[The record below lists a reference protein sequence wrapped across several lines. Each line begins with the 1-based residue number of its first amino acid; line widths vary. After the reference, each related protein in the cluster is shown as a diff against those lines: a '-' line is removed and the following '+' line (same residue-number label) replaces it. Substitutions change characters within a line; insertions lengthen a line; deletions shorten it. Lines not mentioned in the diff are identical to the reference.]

1 MPELKVTA
9 SHLERDAYLY
19 IRQSTPRQVLENIE
33 STQRQYA
40 LRGRALAHGWPQER
54 IHVID
59 CDLGKSASQA
69 AGRDG
74 FQQLVSEVA
83 LGRAGI
89 VLGLEVSRL
98 ARNSAD
104 WHRLIELCSL
114 AGTLILDEDGV
125 YDPAAFNDRLLLG
138 LKGELSQAELHILK
152 ARMRGGMLNKAR
164 RGELEMRPPIGLVYR
179 SDGTMALDPDRE
191 VQAAIRL
198 VFDTFERTGSALQT
212 VRLFRDQGLLFPR
225 RLQAGGN
232 RGEMLW
238 GPPLHSRIIQ
248 VLHNPRYAGAF
259 VFGRTRTT
267 RKPDGKY
274 SSVKIPQ
281 AKWQYLIRDLHPGYI
296 SWERFEANQK
306 RLAEN
311 ALGFGRERKFGP
323 VREGTA
329 LLQGRVLCGICGER
343 MGVHYNLENGRMVPT
358 YVCDEGA
365 VRSGIRVCQR
375 VPGKVVDPAIS
386 DLLLELVQP
395 LTLEIALAVQQEV
408 EARFAET
415 DGLRQQRV
423 DRARYE
429 VELARRRYMSVDPA
443 NRLVADALEAEWNQK
458 LQAHAAAQEEYD
470 RYGRQQR
477 LRADEETRRQVLSLS
492 SDFPRLWSDPSIEPR
507 ERKRM
512 LRLLIEDVTLVKSDV
527 ITAHVRLRGGM
538 TRTLVL
544 PRPVPI
550 AQIRKTKPEVVA
562 EVDRLLDNYC
572 DREVAD
578 ILNQQ
583 GRRTWQGQLFTLKK
597 IARIRMTF
605 HLNSRYQRLRAQGML
620 TAVEMSEKVNVTP
633 TTIHDWGRKG
643 ILRKHRYDS
652 LKTSSLYEPL
662 QGAKL
667 IKGKGGRA
675 AQQPTFV
682 VPETQRGA
690 V

>member
-1 MPELKVTA
+1 MTCILATSVGRGLRLTK
-9 SHLERDAYLY
+9 SGWR
-19 IRQSTPRQVLENIE
+19 RTPW
-33 STQRQYA
+33 
-40 LRGRALAHGWPQER
+40 ALA
-54 IHVID
+54 
-59 CDLGKSASQA
+59 S
-69 AGRDG
+69 
-74 FQQLVSEVA
+74 
-83 LGRAGI
+83 
-89 VLGLEVSRL
+89 
-98 ARNSAD
+98 
-104 WHRLIELCSL
+104 
-114 AGTLILDEDGV
+114 
-125 YDPAAFNDRLLLG
+125 
-138 LKGELSQAELHILK
+138 
-152 ARMRGGMLNKAR
+152 
-164 RGELEMRPPIGLVYR
+164 
-179 SDGTMALDPDRE
+179 
-191 VQAAIRL
+191 
-198 VFDTFERTGSALQT
+198 
-212 VRLFRDQGLLFPR
+212 
-225 RLQAGGN
+225 
-232 RGEMLW
+232 
-238 GPPLHSRIIQ
+238 
-248 VLHNPRYAGAF
+248 
-259 VFGRTRTT
+259 
-267 RKPDGKY
+267 
-274 SSVKIPQ
+274 
-281 AKWQYLIRDLHPGYI
+281 
-296 SWERFEANQK
+296 
-306 RLAEN
+306 
-311 ALGFGRERKFGP
+311 ERKFGP

-343 MGVHYNLENGRMVPT
+343 MGVHYNLENGRMLPT
-358 YVCDEGA
+358 YVCDEGRCA
-365 VRSGIRVCQR
+365 GGQSLPARARQGGRSRHQR
-375 VPGKVVDPAIS
+375 SAPGTCAA
-386 DLLLELVQP
+386 
-395 LTLEIALAVQQEV
+395 TNFGNRAGRGQEV

-578 ILNQQ
+578 ILNEQ

-675 AQQPTFV
+675 AQQPSFV